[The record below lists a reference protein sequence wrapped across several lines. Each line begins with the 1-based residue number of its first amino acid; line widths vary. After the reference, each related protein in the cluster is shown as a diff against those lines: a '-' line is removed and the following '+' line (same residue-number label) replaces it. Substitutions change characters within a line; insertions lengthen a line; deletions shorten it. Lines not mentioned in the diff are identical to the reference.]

1 MALQILSAGRSKQEL
16 NILETLLHR
25 QLGVIPSTRHICNGS
40 SDPLQ
45 GIATKPDLLII
56 NLSELWEEE
65 LKAVAKHPPAL
76 RPPVVVIGPANDVQ
90 IMRKSMQAGARDFLT
105 RPVPEQ
111 ELAELIQ
118 QVAKDQKAAANGS
131 GCQLTAVMNAK
142 GGAGGT
148 VLSCNLAHL
157 MTTEA
162 KQKTML
168 LDLDIQFGVL
178 PLYFDMHPQE
188 TLLSVLDRV
197 EEIDP
202 TALEGLVARH
212 NSGLHLLGTMTD
224 QLMLPNE
231 ILPDRLGLLIDLLV
245 QGYQQVVVDL
255 PRQIDLLTNLILE
268 RADRVMVVMQ
278 QSLTHIREV
287 KRMLKVLTTD
297 LGIPGEQ
304 ITVVVNRYE
313 AKSKIRLADV
323 QEALGRIALEPIPND
338 FKHLENSINLGVP
351 LRDASPHAVITRNLA
366 SLARKL
372 SGTDYQKARRFKSV
386 FGVFANFF

>member
-1 MALQILSAGRSKQEL
+1 
-16 NILETLLHR
+16 
-25 QLGVIPSTRHICNGS
+25 
-40 SDPLQ
+40 
-45 GIATKPDLLII
+45 
-56 NLSELWEEE
+56 
-65 LKAVAKHPPAL
+65 
-76 RPPVVVIGPANDVQ
+76 
-90 IMRKSMQAGARDFLT
+90 
-105 RPVPEQ
+105 
-111 ELAELIQ
+111 
-118 QVAKDQKAAANGS
+118 
-131 GCQLTAVMNAK
+131 
-142 GGAGGT
+142 
-148 VLSCNLAHL
+148 